1 VKSFKIEGRLKGP
14 EYVAIT
20 TRAYRLAVDAAWQ
33 ALHTPQEGD
42 PIQGTATAVA
52 GAGAVGGA
60 VAATGAATGAVTG
73 AVGNAASKHSSS
85 VSGKG
90 DLEGVRALKKKI
102 ASTST
107 SATSSDRFNGVDDAL
122 MRDLK
127 QVFARG
133 QDQDYDGLSAGST
146 HTHTH
151 THTHTYIAHTHIHS
165 THSHTHT
172 HTHSH
177 SRSTH
182 TYYTILSSTTLHAP
196 QGF

>member
-1 VKSFKIEGRLKGP
+1 MKSFKIEGRLKGP

-42 PIQGTATAVA
+42 PIQVTAT
-52 GAGAVGGA
+52 GAGAVAVGGA
-60 VAATGAATGAVTG
+60 GGDAP
-73 AVGNAASKHSSS
+73 SKQSSS
-85 VSGKG
+85 VTGKG

-102 ASTST
+102 ASTSASSST

-133 QDQDYDGLSAGST
+133 QDQDYDGLSAGIT
-146 HTHTH
+146 
-151 THTHTYIAHTHIHS
+151 
-165 THSHTHT
+165 HTHT

-177 SRSTH
+177 TH
-182 TYYTILSSTTLHAP
+182 TYTVIHITHTHTYI
-196 QGF
+196 

>member
-1 VKSFKIEGRLKGP
+1 MKSFKIEGRLKGP

-33 ALHTPQEGD
+33 ALHTPQ
-42 PIQGTATAVA
+42 
-52 GAGAVGGA
+52 AVGD
-60 VAATGAATGAVTG
+60 AA
-73 AVGNAASKHSSS
+73 NKHSNS
-85 VSGKG
+85 VTGKG
-90 DLEGVRALKKKI
+90 DLEGLRALKKKI
-102 ASTST
+102 ACTSSSTST

-133 QDQDYDGLSAGST
+133 QDQDYDGLSAGTTRPYT

-151 THTHTYIAHTHIHS
+151 IHTHTHTVPF

-172 HTHSH
+172 HAH
-177 SRSTH
+177 
-182 TYYTILSSTTLHAP
+182 TLHELIFHYFTRTP
-196 QGF
+196 GFLGGVQHQALVRGRSPRHRGLFVGTYPYLLHSMYTSP